1 MSRPIKSLPAEP
13 SLTAITSAIK
23 KLSLDQKLRL
33 EKKLQATIAAD
44 IAALG
49 CPPGVMRADDPNL
62 LTELDR
68 RWRDAQEH
76 PEQCLTLEQLVRNVR
91 RKLRARQ
98 KLSQPPSRRG
108 NRKS

>member
-1 MSRPIKSLPAEP
+1 MNRAGKNLTAEP
-13 SLTAITSAIK
+13 SLTALTSAIK
-23 KLSLDQKLRL
+23 RLSLDQKLRL
-33 EKKLQATIAAD
+33 EKKLGAAIAAD

-68 RWRDAQEH
+68 RWREAQEH
-76 PEQCLTLEQLVRNVR
+76 PEQCLTLEQLMRNVT